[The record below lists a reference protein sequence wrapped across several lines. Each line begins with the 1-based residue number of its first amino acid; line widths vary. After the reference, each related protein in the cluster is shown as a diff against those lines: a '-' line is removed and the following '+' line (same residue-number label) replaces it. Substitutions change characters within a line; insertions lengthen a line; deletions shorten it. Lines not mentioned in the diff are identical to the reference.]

1 MSTEAR
7 SITLEGE
14 GWVNVRNIR
23 FTDRE
28 EPLEVTWTT
37 SKTWE
42 ISVPLVFGANAISLQ
57 SVDFQGKDL
66 GSLFSPGSDSIIITS
81 AAKEPTPFE
90 HLRITEL
97 HYHPADDGDLEF
109 IELLNLSDQ
118 PLDLTGVTFDDGI
131 DFSFEDGTSMVAGD
145 YALVVRNRAAF
156 ESHYGSD
163 LPIVGEYGPATSLSN
178 RGERIE
184 LLDGPHRILAFAY
197 RDDWFESTDGQGESL
212 QVIDVQSD
220 RSKWREV
227 ESWGTGSPS
236 PGKADETKPPLP
248 TVEWTTVMETGEV
261 TEASYLRPIGMET
274 VVEISNNLEDWNA
287 TVLDK
292 ITVSPM
298 GDLEE
303 VTLHIPR
310 QEKAQYVRI
319 VVK

>member
-1 MSTEAR
+1 MGL
-7 SITLEGE
+7 I
-14 GWVNVRNIR
+14 
-23 FTDRE
+23 F
-28 EPLEVTWTT
+28 PL
-37 SKTWE
+37 
-42 ISVPLVFGANAISLQ
+42 Q
-57 SVDFQGKDL
+57 
-66 GSLFSPGSDSIIITS
+66 
-81 AAKEPTPFE
+81 
-90 HLRITEL
+90 
-97 HYHPADDGDLEF
+97 
-109 IELLNLSDQ
+109 
-118 PLDLTGVTFDDGI
+118 TGRRWWQAT
-131 DFSFEDGTSMVAGD
+131 

-156 ESHYGSD
+156 ESHYGTD

-178 RGERIE
+178 RGERVE

-220 RSKWREV
+220 RSKWREA

-248 TVEWTTVMETGEV
+248 TVEWATVMETGEV

-274 VVEISNNLEDWNA
+274 VVEISNDLEDWDA